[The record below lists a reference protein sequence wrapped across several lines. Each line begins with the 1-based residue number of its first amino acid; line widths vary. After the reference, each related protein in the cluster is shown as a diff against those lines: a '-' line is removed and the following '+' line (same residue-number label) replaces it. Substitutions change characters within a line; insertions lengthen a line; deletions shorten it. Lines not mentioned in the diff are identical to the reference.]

1 MNFTLR
7 FESIPSI
14 YLYLYYLSM
23 QFHFALESRLPY
35 VHSTFNV
42 LKYLEDVPREY
53 FCCHIVTARDA
64 GHQVQE
70 GLHLQLGQVNYNPE
84 LIHICACRPYHA
96 LVCDLVV
103 HPCCLFSISYP
114 MFYHSSVLPGSVSP
128 EEPRI
133 YRRAMVE
140 IPLSSRQGRKDS

>member
-1 MNFTLR
+1 
-7 FESIPSI
+7 
-14 YLYLYYLSM
+14 M
-23 QFHFALESRLPY
+23 QYHFALESRLPY

-53 FCCHIVTARDA
+53 FFCHIVTARDA

-96 LVCDLVV
+96 LVCDLVF
-103 HPCCLFSISYP
+103 HPC
-114 MFYHSSVLPGSVSP
+114 
-128 EEPRI
+128 
-133 YRRAMVE
+133 
-140 IPLSSRQGRKDS
+140 

>member
-23 QFHFALESRLPY
+23 QYHFALESRLPY

-42 LKYLEDVPREY
+42 LKYLEDVPRE
-53 FCCHIVTARDA
+53 FFFCHIVTARDA

-84 LIHICACRPYHA
+84 LIHIHMRVPSLPRAGLR
-96 LVCDLVV
+96 
-103 HPCCLFSISYP
+103 FSFPSLLIIFNLLSY
-114 MFYHSSVLPGSVSP
+114 VLPFQRITWICITRGASNIQESYGRNSP
-128 EEPRI
+128 F
-133 YRRAMVE
+133 
-140 IPLSSRQGRKDS
+140 